1 MNSMFQIPLIKPH
14 INQKVKQKV
23 LEVLDSGY
31 LTQGPVTREFEFTV
45 GRYVGATHCIAT
57 TSCTTGLE
65 LALRAIDIKSGD
77 EVIVPDYTYPAT
89 AAVVSILG
97 ATPVLVDVD
106 PHTMLINYDAL
117 EAAITTVTKAVIPV
131 SLFGNPLD
139 WDRLNE
145 IKKKYNLYMVED
157 AACSLGSEFRGIK
170 TGKLAD
176 ITVFS
181 LHPRKFITT
190 GEGGLITTDNPKWA
204 DWIESYKHFGMGK
217 AGSRQEI
224 CFERIGTN
232 YKMSDVNAAIG
243 LVQMDDIDLLLSQR
257 QTIAQKYIKMLSPMD
272 EIQLPKI
279 TPFGIHSFQTFCVF
293 IKKRDT
299 VMNSMRA
306 DGVEVQIGTYS
317 LHRHPAFDPFVRD
330 KNRSVFNGSSLA
342 YDSCL
347 ALPVY
352 HDLSETQQNRIVETL
367 LRYTCKIT
375 NE

>member
-1 MNSMFQIPLIKPH
+1 MNSMFQIPLIKPY

-23 LEVLDSGY
+23 LEVLDSGH
-31 LTQGPVTREFEFTV
+31 LTQGPVTREFESVV
-45 GRYVGATHCIAT
+45 GRYVGANHCIAT

-65 LALRAIDIKSGD
+65 LALRAIGIKSGD

-97 ATPVLVDVD
+97 AIPVLVDVD
-106 PHTMLINYDAL
+106 PHTMLINYDVL
-117 EAAITTVTKAVIPV
+117 EEAITNATKAVIPV

-204 DWIESYKHFGMGK
+204 DWIESYKYFGMGK
-217 AGSRQEI
+217 AGPRQEV

-243 LVQMDDIDLLLSQR
+243 LAQMEDVEALLNHRQKVSIRYLEMLPGDLNVQIPETTRS
-257 QTIAQKYIKMLSPMD
+257 
-272 EIQLPKI
+272 
-279 TPFGIHSFQTFCVF
+279 GIHSYQTFC
-293 IKKRDT
+293 ICIENRDK
-299 VMNSMRA
+299 VMMAMRER
-306 DGVEVQIGTYS
+306 GIEVQIGTFS
-317 LHRHPAFDPFVRD
+317 LHMHPAF
-330 KNRSVFNGSSLA
+330 KKSKKCGWHGNLGGSRFA
-342 YDSCL
+342 FKHCL
-347 ALPVY
+347 ALPLY
-352 HDLSETQQNRIVETL
+352 SGMSQQTQEQVVTELGKR
-367 LRYTCKIT
+367 LRGM
-375 NE
+375 NP